1 VPIPIPILTVSVS
14 FLFLILEEANKEI
27 LLNCSLKS
35 ML

>member
-1 VPIPIPILTVSVS
+1 MPIPIPILTVSVS

-27 LLNCSLKS
+27 LLNCSLES